1 MARKSVEW
9 NPIESVSGGASALY
23 RDGPSAQQQQRIYK
37 HRDGELISFGRVAD
51 TIGGLFGNKAHRC

>member
-37 HRDGELISFGRVAD
+37 HRDGELIRFSWVTD
-51 TIGGLFGNKAHRC
+51 TIVGLFGTKTHCC